1 MFKFHQKIDYIFLLI
16 FSLILLALRI
26 PLVNK
31 FLYEWDSASYVLA
44 LGNYNIFHEQPQA
57 PGYILYIAL
66 GRMMNLIFQDGNTT
80 FLFLGIVFSILT
92 VFVVY
97 FLAKNL
103 FNREV
108 AVVSA
113 ILLIFNPLFWF
124 YGEIGS
130 IYIFQ
135 AFFSV
140 LIAFLCYKALKED
153 GIYIYLSALVLGISG
168 GFRLDMVLLLF
179 PLWLFCLVHNR
190 IPIKKMLKGLS
201 ILVVG
206 VLLWLIP
213 TLVSVGG
220 LENYLELLST
230 VSSAGYTSLLMGA
243 SLSSQII
250 NSGLAIVW
258 YLLALNF
265 FGIIILVIFLI
276 IHRVNWKRKL
286 VSFIENTKSRFFI
299 LWILPAFLF
308 FTVIYIIKPGYA
320 LISLPALVIILGYVL
335 KRLAE
340 DLHVKIPRT
349 SVSSFIMVILTIGVI
364 LNAVVYLYPYDL
376 HQNVL
381 WETPQGNLTES
392 QKTMFDINVGLM
404 YNQQKI
410 KENDVNTMFHIETIN
425 NLSNSD
431 PNSSVIVIRD
441 ITREDEGFN
450 WRKAMYYLQDYKV
463 YYLFDSEN
471 SHLTSGVSAWL
482 GQNHTD
488 EKSES
493 STIEINLDPSVTKI
507 IWVMNNQTNFY
518 KEVASYGNLHSITLP
533 TGLEIYYTD
542 VGSGSVNLKVSGF
555 LFKR

>member
-1 MFKFHQKIDYIFLLI
+1 MFKFHQKIDYIFLLV
-16 FSLILLALRI
+16 FSLILLTLRV

-66 GRMMNLIFQDGNTT
+66 GRIVNFIFQDGNTT

-113 ILLIFNPLFWF
+113 VLLIFNPLFWF

-140 LIAFLCYKALKED
+140 LIAFLCYKALKEN
-153 GIYIYLSALVLGISG
+153 GIYVYISALVLGISG
-168 GFRLDMVLLLF
+168 GFRLDMVMLLF
-179 PLWLFCLVHNR
+179 PLWLFCMLHNR
-190 IPIKKMLKGLS
+190 TTLKKMLKGLS

-250 NSGLAIVW
+250 NSGLSIVW
-258 YLLALNF
+258 YLLALNL
-265 FGIIILVIFLI
+265 FGIIIMVIFLI
-276 IHRVNWKRKL
+276 LQRGNWKRKL
-286 VSFIENTKSRFFI
+286 GVCLENTKSRFFI

-335 KRLAE
+335 KGLAE
-340 DLHVKIPRT
+340 YMHVKIPKT
-349 SVSSFIMVILTIGVI
+349 SVSSFIMVILAIGVI
-364 LNAVVYLYPYDL
+364 VNAVVYLYPYDL

-381 WETPQGNLTES
+381 WETPHGNLTES
-392 QKTMFDINVGLM
+392 QKAIFDINVGLM

-410 KENDVNTMFHIETIN
+410 KENDVNTMFHIETVN
-425 NLSNSD
+425 NLSNND

-450 WRKAMYYLQDYKV
+450 WRKAMYYLPDYKV

-488 EKSES
+488 QKTES
-493 STIEINLDPSVTKI
+493 STVEINLDPSVTKI

-518 KEVASYGNLHSITLP
+518 REVASYGNLHSITLP
-533 TGLEIYYTD
+533 NGLEIYYTD